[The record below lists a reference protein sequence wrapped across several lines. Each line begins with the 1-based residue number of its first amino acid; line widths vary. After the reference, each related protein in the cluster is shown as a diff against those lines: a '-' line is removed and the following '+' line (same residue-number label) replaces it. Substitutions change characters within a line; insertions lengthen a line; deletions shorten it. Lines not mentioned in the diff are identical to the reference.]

1 MAELRR
7 SGRGTYLPPSRG
19 GRHGALLLSLRNEVA
34 RAEQTLLEGAGA
46 RWGMASPRDPR
57 GRRDHGKPELLLGKN
72 IAPIYRAQT
81 ARPTSSRF
89 TKYNADLPD
98 RYLSQMTPFSTP
110 LCDAR
115 VHVARAKSHFKRKL
129 HHLVQ
134 IFVRVDKNQNG
145 LIPRTEV
152 RWCSM
157 LTCTPRRAAATPYAR
172 ARAPISCT
180 RRAHGAQGR
189 AHRGGTLCTG
199 RACANVPMPRPA
211 NVLIFPMPL

>member
-1 MAELRR
+1 
-7 SGRGTYLPPSRG
+7 
-19 GRHGALLLSLRNEVA
+19 
-34 RAEQTLLEGAGA
+34 
-46 RWGMASPRDPR
+46 MASPRDPR

-72 IAPIYRAQT
+72 ITPIYQAQT

-89 TKYNADLPD
+89 TKYSDDLPD

-152 RWCSM
+152 RWCSV
-157 LTCTPRRAAATPYAR
+157 LTCTPRRAAATPGR
-172 ARAPISCT
+172 ARTDPMHTEST
-180 RRAHGAQGR
+180 WGAGPCPQ
-189 AHRGGTLCTG
+189 GGTLCTRALGG
-199 RACANVPMPRPA
+199 RVPMY
-211 NVLIFPMPL
+211 